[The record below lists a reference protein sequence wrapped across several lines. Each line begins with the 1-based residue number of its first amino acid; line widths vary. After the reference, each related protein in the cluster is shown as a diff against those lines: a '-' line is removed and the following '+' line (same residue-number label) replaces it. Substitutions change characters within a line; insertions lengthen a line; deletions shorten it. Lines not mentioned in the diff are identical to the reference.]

1 MKTGLYFTGGAE
13 GEPAAEWLGK
23 RIGDVSYPRNIGTL
37 WSDAD
42 LAAIGLAR
50 PLAPDAVPDGK
61 RSRGKAVQTVGGV
74 PKWVHTL
81 EDIPPTYA
89 TAEEAKAAM
98 IAWADAFNATV
109 TGPVPA
115 DEKLAW
121 VYKDAAAR
129 AIDAGGGEPDQ
140 LALIDAEAAITGE
153 TRADLAAKIIERSN
167 LYRQVV
173 AAVSGLRRKTGAAI
187 DAASDPYNY
196 DAILAAA
203 QAEAEALA
211 ASLGL

>member
-1 MKTGLYFTGGAE
+1 MILALHDNKTVFNTFRTGGWVIDEKRKKLAS
-13 GEPAAEWLGK
+13 PAKAGMTFAD
-23 RIGDVSYPRNIGTL
+23 RTVSEIQEA
-37 WSDAD
+37 DA
-42 LAAIGLAR
+42 I
-50 PLAPDAVPDGK
+50 PEGK
-61 RSRGKAVQTVGGV
+61 RSTGKAVQTVNGV

-81 EDIPPTYA
+81 EDVPPTYA
-89 TAEEAKAAM
+89 TAAEAHEAM
-98 IAWADAFNATV
+98 IAWADAFNKTV

-129 AIDAGGGEPDQ
+129 AIDAGTADAGQ

-153 TRADLAAKIIERSN
+153 TREALAATIIAKSD

-187 DAASDPYNY
+187 DAASDPYQY
-196 DAILAAA
+196 EAILAAA
-203 QAEAEALA
+203 QAEAAALA
-211 ASLGL
+211 ESLGL

>member
-1 MKTGLYFTGGAE
+1 MQKLVLHDATSIYSTFRAGGWVFDENGKKLAS
-13 GEPAAEWLGK
+13 PASAGMTF
-23 RIGDVSYPRNIGTL
+23 GDRRVSEIQK
-37 WSDAD
+37 AD
-42 LAAIGLAR
+42 
-50 PLAPDAVPDGK
+50 PTPDGK
-61 RSRGKAVQTVGGV
+61 QSTGKEMQIVNGI

-81 EDIPPTYA
+81 EDVPPVYA
-89 TAEEAKAAM
+89 TAEEAYEAM
-98 IAWADAFNATV
+98 IAWVDAFNRTV

-129 AIDAGGGEPDQ
+129 AIDAGTADAAQ

-153 TRADLAAKIIERSN
+153 TREDLAAKIIVKSN

-187 DAASDPYNY
+187 DAASDPYQY
-196 DAILAAA
+196 EAILAAA
-203 QAEAEALA
+203 QAEAAALA
-211 ASLGL
+211 TSLGL